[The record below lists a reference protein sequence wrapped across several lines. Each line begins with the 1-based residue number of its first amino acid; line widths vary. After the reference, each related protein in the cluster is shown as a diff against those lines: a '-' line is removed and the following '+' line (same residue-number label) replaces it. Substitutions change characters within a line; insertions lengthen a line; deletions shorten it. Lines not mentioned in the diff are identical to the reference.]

1 MEIYISRVHVS
12 CQRTQQIRDKLDMFT
27 QIRFICADVFDFMSA
42 SIQEHTRARV
52 RRHLFH
58 LCDMTYDVSIA
69 AGRGKKCM
77 ETRRSYYCM
86 AISVISIKFMGNMW
100 MNW

>member
-69 AGRGKKCM
+69 GEA
-77 ETRRSYYCM
+77 RSVWRPEEVTT
-86 AISVISIKFMGNMW
+86 AWQFQ
-100 MNW
+100 